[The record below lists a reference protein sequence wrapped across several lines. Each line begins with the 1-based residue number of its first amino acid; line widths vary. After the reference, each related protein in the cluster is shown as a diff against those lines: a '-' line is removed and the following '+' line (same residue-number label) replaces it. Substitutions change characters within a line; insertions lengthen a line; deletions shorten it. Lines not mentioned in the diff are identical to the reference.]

1 MPDHSHSE
9 ALIAQLENLWGCFDG
24 LFDSLSAEDWQRKH
38 GADWT
43 LADVPYHLAYFDH
56 EMIAYPLAAGPGL
69 PESDRMKIDSVAALQ
84 RWNAS
89 QFTCR
94 SACS

>member
-24 LFDSLSAEDWQRKH
+24 LFDSLNAEDWQRKH